1 MANVAIATDSNSGIT
16 QAAARELGIRVLPMP
31 FYINEELFF
40 EDITLTQEEFY
51 RRLAEDADISTSQP
65 APGDVTELWDRALE
79 ECDQVVYIPMS
90 SGLSASCETAMMLSA
105 DYKDRV
111 FVVDNQRI
119 SITQRQ
125 SVLDALAM
133 VRAGLSAR
141 EIHDVLMRE
150 RLEAIALPR
159 RKGAV
164 SMVLSGLLAVLVCG
178 CALISGAQSSV
189 PDLPHTPNFPPVSLV
204 FREFLQGERTVLYSK
219 EHAYNQRATIQQ
231 VPALFSPDS
240 EYAAVWR
247 FAVVDLNRDGE
258 EEMILQVIDAAGD
271 LGGYL
276 ILHRQGGE
284 LYGFFHRNWA
294 FEELKT
300 DGTFFFSSING
311 RSWAISGP
319 MDIHVEDTGRGYSIP
334 VVASQEQHPE
344 TGAEIFYVGGY
355 RVSKE
360 TYNQVLENQ
369 RQKEDV
375 PWYDFTLEGIAQAFP
390 EEDPFTL
397 PEGTENLGAIA
408 AALEADFVDY
418 WNTFVSGSMVLP
430 KVTVLQSDRFAGM
443 DRAVFLVYPDYNNTH
458 TVAYSVTGDTVRRL
472 GAFPSGLEFA
482 FSAEKGGLLRTTWT
496 QESPGGGAERFY
508 YYYRPL
514 PEGGV
519 EWTEVLKA
527 WADSEGVIQSA
538 AGWQTEDQSLT
549 KPLTPAEFEARLAAA
564 DEDFRE
570 AETISFGTV
579 KNLAESGFDLSA
591 PLGEESQPGSWRDFL
606 ARAMFS
612 SGSQAAAPPPAL
624 TAVLMAGPGLLIVGV
639 LLALFQRVK
648 EIGKGEIDDAKQY

>member
-1 MANVAIATDSNSGIT
+1 MS
-16 QAAARELGIRVLPMP
+16 
-31 FYINEELFF
+31 
-40 EDITLTQEEFY
+40 QETI
-51 RRLAEDADISTSQP
+51 L
-65 APGDVTELWDRALE
+65 
-79 ECDQVVYIPMS
+79 
-90 SGLSASCETAMMLSA
+90 
-105 DYKDRV
+105 
-111 FVVDNQRI
+111 VVD
-119 SITQRQ
+119 
-125 SVLDALAM
+125 DD
-133 VRAGLSAR
+133 R
-141 EIHDVLMRE
+141 EIV
-150 RLEAIALPR
+150 
-159 RKGAV
+159 
-164 SMVLSGLLAVLVCG
+164 
-178 CALISGAQSSV
+178 
-189 PDLPHTPNFPPVSLV
+189 
-204 FREFLQGERTVLYSK
+204 
-219 EHAYNQRATIQQ
+219 
-231 VPALFSPDS
+231 
-240 EYAAVWR
+240 
-247 FAVVDLNRDGE
+247 
-258 EEMILQVIDAAGD
+258 
-271 LGGYL
+271 
-276 ILHRQGGE
+276 
-284 LYGFFHRNWA
+284 
-294 FEELKT
+294 
-300 DGTFFFSSING
+300 
-311 RSWAISGP
+311 
-319 MDIHVEDTGRGYSIP
+319 
-334 VVASQEQHPE
+334 
-344 TGAEIFYVGGY
+344 
-355 RVSKE
+355 
-360 TYNQVLENQ
+360 
-369 RQKEDV
+369 
-375 PWYDFTLEGIAQAFP
+375 
-390 EEDPFTL
+390 
-397 PEGTENLGAIA
+397 GAIA

-606 ARAMFS
+606 ARAMSS

-624 TAVLMAGPGLLIVGV
+624 EGV
-639 LLALFQRVK
+639 SRQEADFLTPEQWALFDKAEIYGGYFAFDPGRFAGEDTLNRAQAAVIWSRLDTLFNGPREEPKDPDEGVEEKEMPAFGLQGDETVREMMKRVNAK
-648 EIGKGEIDDAKQY
+648 TPLCEEGRLPNGKSRTEENIQELLELVKQGCPDGTVWSDTIRYDYTVPRLGPTRGCRSFGLAVSDFVFGEDAPITQHRDLRSLSVGDVIHIQFEEVERVLILTGVDREEGAHTACELEKNGKVDWDQWGPLSGLVDATGFTMVYSRWRNA